1 MFETE
6 WTNVLAENRL
16 LNILASLGF
25 KQKRRCFVWSSI
37 RMEETIYYS
46 VNDSHADIFTNII
59 FKIQSGEY
67 TQERVSRQSY
77 ALYKWIVFNFWA
89 QSPPGILIT
98 DKLLLNLRESKND
111 NVKYDKNTPKMIINN
126 PEGTGMVKDE
136 EDEHGLQLSHE
147 LENFGLNFS
156 R

>member
-1 MFETE
+1 MDRVQF
-6 WTNVLAENRL
+6 L
-16 LNILASLGF
+16 
-25 KQKRRCFVWSSI
+25 SSVTT
-37 RMEETIYYS
+37 RHF
-46 VNDSHADIFTNII
+46 D
-59 FKIQSGEY
+59 
-67 TQERVSRQSY
+67 RV
-77 ALYKWIVFNFWA
+77 
-89 QSPPGILIT
+89 ILIT
-98 DKLLLNLRESKND
+98 DKLLLNLREPKND